1 MSGSFKGKN
10 EFKTVGKRRPFKS
23 SGDEKTKPKFVKSQ
37 AGQDGAIKQKKEF
50 DPSKPF
56 CKVCRD
62 AGKTEEEYTSH
73 FVRESTAPDAA
84 VVCPTLLAQSCRYC
98 RKQGHTV
105 RYCSLLAGRVSGDKK
120 FKPKKPS
127 QSDQDTKSK
136 SNTRTDENEELT
148 TKQIMSNNPFGALH
162 DEDDDEDEND
172 EPISDAKNDWDA
184 LHQGKTLNYGDLK
197 VKCVDGKLVFEVLK
211 SEQNKS
217 SPTQVQSQTTS
228 KPNERKTW
236 ADVASSSK
244 Q

>member
-23 SGDEKTKPKFVKSQ
+23 SGNDKTKPKFVKSQ
-37 AGQDGAIKQKKEF
+37 TPQNNDTNQKKEF

-120 FKPKKPS
+120 FKPKKS
-127 QSDQDTKSK
+127 NQSGQESKTKPKTTLRS
-136 SNTRTDENEELT
+136 DENEELT
-148 TKQIMSNNPFGALH
+148 TEQIMSNNPFGALH
-162 DEDDDEDEND
+162 DDDDD

-184 LHQGKTLNYGDLK
+184 LHQGKTLNYGDLN
-197 VKCVDGKLVFEVLK
+197 VKCVDGKLVFELLK
-211 SEQNKS
+211 TEQNKS
-217 SPTQVQSQTTS
+217 QYLASA

-236 ADVASSSK
+236 ADVAAPKS
-244 Q
+244 